1 MSRPRTAARAP
12 GASSAPRWAALCLIG
27 LLSASAAC
35 ALVLH
40 DPEAPEPVAAAARVR
55 LVADAKEFRELGG
68 ATLACALP
76 EDEESE
82 RALFDAALLALTGT
96 LEARGAASGWFV
108 PFRIHGDRPTYRVE
122 FCDLRREREP
132 EIVLKD
138 LTNVEGGCCLALLSW
153 PTGAGWCLLQWESDG
168 VPFAFARGPW
178 NADALPSALDVNRHA
193 GFASRDSRRWFL
205 DGGYHWT
212 RDPADP
218 LSRHVSFNGADTD
231 SLALAL
237 SPRSKRWRRTKGSV
251 IDCDRTAYDALLCV
265 PLAQWKE
272 PVWQLIVQA
281 SPAPR

>member
-1 MSRPRTAARAP
+1 M
-12 GASSAPRWAALCLIG
+12 
-27 LLSASAAC
+27 
-35 ALVLH
+35 H

-55 LVADAKEFRELGG
+55 LVADTKEFRELGG
-68 ATLACALP
+68 AALACALP

-96 LEARGAASGWFV
+96 LEARGATSGWFV

-138 LTNVEGGCCLALLSW
+138 LTNVEGGCCLALLFW

-168 VPFAFARGPW
+168 IPAAVARGPW
-178 NADALPSALDVNRHA
+178 NADALPTPSGA
-193 GFASRDSRRWFL
+193 GRSTRLASRDSRCWFFH
-205 DGGYHWT
+205 GGHLWI
-212 RDPADP
+212 RDPNDP
-218 LSRHVSFNGADTD
+218 FPVHISFNGPDTD
-231 SLALAL
+231 RLAMAS
-237 SPRSKRWRRTKGSV
+237 SPRSRRWLSKGMAA
-251 IDCDRTAYDALLCV
+251 DDRTAYDALLCV